1 MSRPAIWIANGAFL
15 VLICFFAARI
25 LTEVAAGAFAPPSG
39 STVTGA
45 APGAVAARPAGERPQ
60 IILARNLFRA
70 STEEAEAPAPED
82 EVYEKTK
89 LPLRL
94 LGTAA
99 LAEAALSWAAVEDL
113 DDRKHLVVR
122 VKDELKGRAEVVRI
136 ERRRIVLRNG
146 GRLEELGLDETS
158 AGGGGGAATN
168 AGPGSR
174 RFAGRPPPVPPPPG
188 EMPSSGPDAL
198 VAPSRGSVQRLGS
211 DRYAVAREDF
221 EDVAVNP
228 AQLFSQARILPKYVE
243 GEMVGVQ
250 LNSIKSGSVFEEM
263 GIRDGDTITE
273 LNGIRISS
281 QQDSA
286 KVLRELS
293 GARDITATVMGSDGR
308 TRRVTY
314 EIQ

>member
-15 VLICFFAARI
+15 VLSCFFAARI
-25 LTEVAAGAFAPPSG
+25 LTEIAAGAFAPPSAAA
-39 STVTGA
+39 VMGA
-45 APGAVAARPAGERPQ
+45 AQPAAASRPAGDRTQ
-60 IILARNLFRA
+60 IIVAANLFRA
-70 STEEAEAPAPED
+70 STEEAGAAVAED

-99 LAEAALSWAAVEDL
+99 RADADLSWAAVEDL
-113 DDRKHLVVR
+113 DDRRHLVVR
-122 VKDELKGRAEVVRI
+122 VKDQLKGRAEVVRI

-146 GRLEELGLDETS
+146 GRLEELGLDEAS
-158 AGGGGGAATN
+158 AGQANAAR
-168 AGPGSR
+168 APAPSR
-174 RFAGRPPPVPPPPG
+174 RFAGRRDPDDA
-188 EMPSSGPDAL
+188 GPDAL
-198 VAPSRGSVQRLGS
+198 VAPPSGGSIQRLAN
-211 DRYAVAREDF
+211 DRFAVAREDF
-221 EDVAVNP
+221 QDVANNP

-250 LNSIKSGSVFEEM
+250 LNSIKPGSVFEEM

-293 GARDITATVMGSDGR
+293 GAGEVRATVQRPDGS
-308 TRRVTY
+308 TQQLTY
-314 EIQ
+314 VIQ

>member
-15 VLICFFAARI
+15 VLSCFFAARI

-39 STVTGA
+39 SAVTGPAPA
-45 APGAVAARPAGERPQ
+45 AVSARPAGERPQ

-70 STEEAEAPAPED
+70 STQEAAAPVPED
-82 EVYEKTK
+82 EVYQKTK

-99 LAEAALSWAAVEDL
+99 RAEAALSWAAVEDL

-122 VKDELKGRAEVVRI
+122 VKDQLKGRAEVVRI

-146 GRLEELGLDETS
+146 GRLEELGLDE
-158 AGGGGGAATN
+158 
-168 AGPGSR
+168 AGPTAAAANPGMAPR
-174 RFAGRPPPVPPPPG
+174 RFAGRPAPGPPPVQ
-188 EMPSSGPDAL
+188 EMPSAGPEAL
-198 VAPSRGSVQRLGS
+198 VAPPRGTVQRLGG

-243 GEMVGVQ
+243 GQMVGVQ

-293 GARDITATVMGSDGR
+293 GARDITATVLGSDGR
-308 TRRVTY
+308 TRQVTY

>member
-15 VLICFFAARI
+15 VLSCFFAARI

-39 STVTGA
+39 SAVTGP
-45 APGAVAARPAGERPQ
+45 APAAVAARPAGQRPQ

-70 STEEAEAPAPED
+70 STEEAAAAVPED

-99 LAEAALSWAAVEDL
+99 RAEAALSWAAVEDL

-122 VKDELKGRAEVVRI
+122 VKDQLEGRAEVVRI

-146 GRLEELGLDETS
+146 GRLEELGLDE
-158 AGGGGGAATN
+158 AGAGAAAAN
-168 AGPGSR
+168 PGTASR
-174 RFAGRPPPVPPPPG
+174 RFAGRPPPAPPPG
-188 EMPSSGPDAL
+188 EMPSGPDAL
-198 VAPSRGSVQRLGS
+198 VAPPRGSVQRLGS

-308 TRRVTY
+308 TRQVTY